1 MELKIKDNTYTPI
14 VVENFDEIKA
24 MVQDKADH
32 YKHMTYTEE
41 QLPEAKKDKATL
53 NKFVKAIEDR
63 RKEVKKA
70 CMQPYES
77 FETQIKELVAICNEP
92 IKAIDEFVKAAEAE
106 AKEAKRAEIEKLF
119 SEIEHPDWL
128 NLNQIF
134 NSKWLNQTV
143 KMSLV
148 EEEIKSRLKA
158 TEGDIK
164 TISTLEC
171 SFEAMEEYKRTLSLA
186 DAIREGQRIADI
198 QKRKEEK
205 SVPDR
210 ESPKSDEE
218 KPMPDYSAEQKQ
230 WIGFKVYITPSEARE
245 LKAWLIQKGIEIRA

>member
-1 MELKIKDNTYTPI
+1 MELKIKDTTYTPI
-14 VVENFDEIKA
+14 VIENFEEIKA

-32 YKHMTYTEE
+32 YKNMAYTEE

-106 AKEAKRAEIEKLF
+106 AKEAKQAEIEKLF
-119 SEIEHPDWL
+119 AEIEHPGWL
-128 NLNQIF
+128 TLNQIF
-134 NSKWLNQTV
+134 NPKWLNQTV

-148 EEEIKSRLKA
+148 EDEIKSRLKA

-171 SFEAMEEYKRTLSLA
+171 SFEAMEEYKRSLSLA

-198 QKRKEEK
+198 LKKKECEEQ
-205 SVPDR
+205 P
-210 ESPKSDEE
+210 EE
-218 KPMPDYSAEQKQ
+218 KPRPDYSAEQKQ
-230 WIGFKVYITPSEARE
+230 WIGFKVYITPTEARE

>member
-14 VVENFDEIKA
+14 VVENFEEIKA

-106 AKEAKRAEIEKLF
+106 EKEVKRAEIEKLF

-134 NSKWLNQTV
+134 NPKWLNQTV

-198 QKRKEEK
+198 QKRKKEK
-205 SVPDR
+205 SKPDR
-210 ESPKSDEE
+210 ESPKFDVE
-218 KPMPDYSAEQKQ
+218 KPKPDYSAEQKQ

-245 LKAWLIQKGIEIRA
+245 LKAWLVQKGIEIRA